1 MALLGNTGE
10 TPDGSSV
17 SIPVTGSVFSTNVP
31 LAAGASIIARPD
43 SANDWFDTIKFSGIV
58 VRYYA
63 SSDGGYTIEFS
74 DDMDALSAPLVTVQY
89 SKDEGLRQGGFTPR
103 GRYCRI
109 VFINGNQDQ
118 TFLSA
123 SVNLSADPIQPS
135 LENLGAQS
143 AKTRFAIVV
152 KSDLQIQD
160 ETGSYGNVMRD
171 DKALMVKVVN
181 QEGMADVSALA
192 KDATLTDGSA
202 IVSVNN
208 FPSTQAVHVDNF
220 PAVPTTISVG
230 NFPDIQKVQIQ
241 GGITVAGSVSIS
253 NFPNTQQVAGTIAV
267 SNSDYSK
274 DLTLT
279 NGTQTTQ
286 VTNFPDT
293 QKIVGAVTVS
303 NFPATQA
310 VAVSNFPATQNIAGT
325 VTVSNPSA
333 ATDVSALA
341 KTTDLTSGNARV
353 QVTNFPA
360 TQPISGTVTIAN
372 PTGATDVSALAKDST
387 LTNGAQK
394 AVVSGTIN
402 VGNLPATQ
410 PVSGSV
416 NVGNF
421 PATQVVTGTFWQAT
435 QPVSGSVAVIN
446 LPATQPISAATLPL
460 PINAA
465 TENGNL
471 LAIATATGTKADTA
485 VTDSTAAASEL
496 ALLKGLLY
504 RLSNV
509 LTVAT
514 NPTTTGGYPNKA
526 IYQPSGTAG
535 SFTLIATGV
544 HKMGALNISNTSGQ
558 TISIVL
564 YDKATAPVTADTP
577 VQMFAVPNGQSM
589 AVNLGDGLHFANGIG
604 IGGIVGTNLGS
615 LLGGLLTTAISAGTV
630 AVSYAYV

>member
-109 VFINGNQDQ
+109 VFINGSQDQ

-160 ETGSYGNVMRD
+160 ETGSYGNVMRED
-171 DKALMVKVVN
+171 NALMVKVVN

-192 KDATLTDGSA
+192 KDSTLTDGSA

-208 FPSTQAVHVDNF
+208 FPDIQAVHVDNF

-241 GGITVAGSVSIS
+241 GGVTVAGSVSIS

-267 SNSDYSK
+267 SNTDYSK
-274 DLTLT
+274 DITLT

-325 VTVSNPSA
+325 VTVSNPGTP
-333 ATDVSALA
+333 TDVSALA
-341 KTTDLTSGNARV
+341 KTNDLTSGNARV
-353 QVTNFPA
+353 QVTNFPT
-360 TQPISGTVTIAN
+360 TQNIAGTVTVAN
-372 PTGATDVSALAKDST
+372 PAGATDVSALAKDAT
-387 LTNGAQK
+387 LTSGAQK
-394 AVVSGTIN
+394 AVVSGTVN

-421 PATQVVTGTFWQAT
+421 PATQAVTGTFWQAT
-435 QPVSGSVAVIN
+435 QPVSGSVAVSN

-460 PINAA
+460 PTNAA

-471 LAIATATGTKADTA
+471 LAIATATGTKADAA

-535 SFTLIATGV
+535 SFTLIAAGV
-544 HKMGALNISNTSGQ
+544 HKMGALNITNTSGQ
-558 TISIVL
+558 DHIHCTIR
-564 YDKATAPVTADTP
+564 
-577 VQMFAVPNGQSM
+577 
-589 AVNLGDGLHFANGIG
+589 
-604 IGGIVGTNLGS
+604 
-615 LLGGLLTTAISAGTV
+615 
-630 AVSYAYV
+630 